1 MRRGTD
7 ERALETIGN
16 SHVISL
22 HLAAA
27 KELFK
32 ISDKRGDILMPIY
45 MMFMIII
52 FIVQY
57 PEAYQQCR
65 IKTNRRIN

>member
-1 MRRGTD
+1 
-7 ERALETIGN
+7 
-16 SHVISL
+16 
-22 HLAAA
+22 
-27 KELFK
+27 
-32 ISDKRGDILMPIY
+32 MPIY